1 MKLSMKKN
9 RLEDKIEKT
18 ESKEI
23 AEDNITENNS
33 VNKMTTKENNNN
45 NLALSKSLEDEP
57 EKEFFTSSPII
68 MLLLKIFLLI
78 EGQIIR
84 ALVQFGDLY
93 FVLII
98 TNIYLEVVIII
109 ICSSADLNILAQIY
123 AFISSLILAYLMS
136 FWCLVL
142 FIYYWD
148 FYHADE

>member
-1 MKLSMKKN
+1 MSREMKLSIKKN

-23 AEDNITENNS
+23 SEENITENNS
-33 VNKMTTKENNNN
+33 VNKLTTKDNNNN
-45 NLALSKSLEDEP
+45 KLALSKSSEDEP

-68 MLLLKIFLLI
+68 ALLLKIFLLF

-93 FVLII
+93 IVLII

-109 ICSSADLNILAQIY
+109 ICSSADLNILAQI
-123 AFISSLILAYLMS
+123 
-136 FWCLVL
+136 
-142 FIYYWD
+142 
-148 FYHADE
+148 